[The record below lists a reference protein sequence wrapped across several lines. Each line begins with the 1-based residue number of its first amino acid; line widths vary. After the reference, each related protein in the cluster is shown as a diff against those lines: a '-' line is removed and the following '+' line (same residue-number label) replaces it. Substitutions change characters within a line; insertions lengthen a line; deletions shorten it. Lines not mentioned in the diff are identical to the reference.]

1 MDRNDLRHISP
12 IPWVLIVLLGIL
24 LAGLVLVRL
33 FTPAKTAEPP
43 VPIETAAEPT
53 PEPTPDPA
61 EQLLADMTLREK
73 LCQLLVVQPQML
85 TGAKTVTAVDDAL
98 VAALED
104 YPVGGFLLA
113 AAHMKTADQLSALT
127 RDLSRAAPGALLT
140 VDEEGGRVG
149 RLMYSVGTTKLQSMY
164 SYKDEGTKTA
174 YKNAWILAQDLQS
187 FGFNTDFA
195 PVADVWTV
203 KGNAA
208 IGDRAYSDDYDEAA
222 ELIASAVKGFHD
234 GGALCCLKHFPGH
247 GSTTTDSH
255 DEAAIVQKD
264 LETLRKEDLKPF
276 VSGIEAGADMV
287 MVGHITVPE
296 IDDQPASQSKKIT
309 TDLLREELGFE
320 GVIITDGLQM
330 MAAGSMNDGE
340 KALRCLNA
348 GSDLLLEIA
357 DIPGTVETLE
367 QAVRDGKLSE
377 SRIDESVLRVL
388 HLKLDAGL
396 L

>member
-12 IPWVLIVLLGIL
+12 VPWVLIVLLGIL
-24 LAGLVLVRL
+24 LAGLILVRL
-33 FTPAKTAEPP
+33 VTPAKTAEPP
-43 VPIETAAEPT
+43 APVETAEPT
-53 PEPTPDPA
+53 PEPTPDAA
-61 EQLLADMTLREK
+61 ETLLADMTLREK

-85 TGAKTVTAVDDAL
+85 TGEKTVTAVDDAL
-98 VAALED
+98 VEALKE

-127 RDLSRAAPGALLT
+127 RDLSRAAPGAILA

-164 SYKDEGTKTA
+164 SYKSEGTKTA

-222 ELIASAVKGFHD
+222 ELIDSAVKGFHD
-234 GGALCCLKHFPGH
+234 GGTLCCLKHFPGH
-247 GSTTTDSH
+247 GSTATDSH
-255 DEAAIVQKD
+255 EEAAVVQKD
-264 LETLRKEDLKPF
+264 LDTLKKEDLKPF

-296 IDDQPASQSKKIT
+296 IDDQPASQSKKLT
-309 TDLLREELGFE
+309 TDLLRRNLGFE

-330 MAAGSMNDGE
+330 AAAGGIPDGE

-348 GSDLLLEIA
+348 GADLLLEIA

-377 SRIDESVLRVL
+377 ERIDESVLRVL

>member
-12 IPWVLIVLLGIL
+12 VPWVLVVLLGIL
-24 LAGLVLVRL
+24 LAGLILVRL
-33 FTPAKTAEPP
+33 VTPAKTAEPP
-43 VPIETAAEPT
+43 APVETAEPT

-85 TGAKTVTAVDDAL
+85 TGEKTVTAVDDAL
-98 VAALED
+98 IAALKE

-127 RDLSRAAPGALLT
+127 RDLSRAAPGAILA

-164 SYKDEGTKTA
+164 SYKDEGPRTA
-174 YKNAWILAQDLQS
+174 YKNAWILAQDLQR

-203 KGNAA
+203 KGNIA

-255 DEAAIVQKD
+255 EEAAIVQKD
-264 LETLRKEDLKPF
+264 LATLKKEDLKPF

-287 MVGHITVPE
+287 MIGHITVPE
-296 IDDQPASQSKKIT
+296 IDDAPASMSRKIT
-309 TDLLREELGFE
+309 TDLLRRDLGFE

-330 MAAGSMNDGE
+330 AAAGGISDGE

-348 GSDLLLEIA
+348 GADLLLEIA
-357 DIPGTVETLE
+357 DVEGTVQTLE
-367 QAVRDGKLSE
+367 QAVKDGKLKE

-388 HLKLDAGL
+388 HLKLEHGIL
-396 L
+396 

>member
-12 IPWVLIVLLGIL
+12 VPWVLIVLLGIL
-24 LAGLVLVRL
+24 LAGLILVRL
-33 FTPAKTAEPP
+33 VTPAKTAEPP
-43 VPIETAAEPT
+43 APVETAEPT

-61 EQLLADMTLREK
+61 ETLLADMTLREK

-85 TGAKTVTAVDDAL
+85 TGEKTVTAVDDAL
-98 VAALED
+98 VEALKE

-127 RDLSRAAPGALLT
+127 RDLSRAAPGAILA

-164 SYKDEGTKTA
+164 SYKSEGTKTA

-234 GGALCCLKHFPGH
+234 GGTLCCLKHFPGH
-247 GSTTTDSH
+247 GSTATDSH
-255 DEAAIVQKD
+255 EEAAVVQKD
-264 LETLRKEDLKPF
+264 LDTLKKEDLKPF

-296 IDDQPASQSKKIT
+296 IDDQPASQSKKLT
-309 TDLLREELGFE
+309 TDLLRRNLGFE

-330 MAAGSMNDGE
+330 AAAGGIPDGE

-348 GSDLLLEIA
+348 GADLLLEIA

-377 SRIDESVLRVL
+377 ERIDESVLRVL

>member
-1 MDRNDLRHISP
+1 MDRNDLRRFSP
-12 IPWVLIVLLGIL
+12 VPWVLIVLLGIL
-24 LAGLVLVRL
+24 LAGLILVRL
-33 FTPAKTAEPP
+33 FVPADGAAAPDP
-43 VPIETAAEPT
+43 VQTAAAT
-53 PEPTPDPA
+53 PSPTPDAA
-61 EQLLADMTLREK
+61 ETLLAKMTLREK

-85 TGAKTVTAVDDAL
+85 TGTKTVTAVDDAL
-98 VAALED
+98 IEALKE

-113 AAHMKTADQLSALT
+113 APHMKTADQLSALT
-127 RDLSRAAPGALLT
+127 RDLSRAVPGALLA

-164 SYKDEGTKTA
+164 SYKDEGAKTA
-174 YKNAWILAQDLQS
+174 YKNAWILALDLKS

-203 KGNAA
+203 KGNIA

-247 GSTTTDSH
+247 GSTATDSH
-255 DEAAIVQKD
+255 EEAAIVQKD
-264 LETLRKEDLKPF
+264 LDTLKKEDLKPF
-276 VSGIEAGADMV
+276 VSGIKAGADMV
-287 MVGHITVPE
+287 MIGHITVPE
-296 IDDQPASQSKKIT
+296 IDDAPASMSRKIT
-309 TDLLREELGFE
+309 TDLLRKNLGFE

-330 MAAGSMNDGE
+330 AAAGSIPDGE

-348 GSDLLLEIA
+348 GADLLLEIA
-357 DIPGTVETLE
+357 DVQGTIETLE
-367 QAVRDGKLSE
+367 QAVKDGELKE

-388 HLKLDAGL
+388 HMKLEYGIL
-396 L
+396 

>member
-1 MDRNDLRHISP
+1 MDRNDLRRFSP
-12 IPWVLIVLLGIL
+12 VPWVLIVLLGML
-24 LAGLVLVRL
+24 LAGLILVRL
-33 FTPAKTAEPP
+33 FVPADGAAAPDP
-43 VPIETAAEPT
+43 VQTAAAT
-53 PEPTPDPA
+53 PSPTPDAA
-61 EQLLADMTLREK
+61 EMLLAKMTLREK

-85 TGAKTVTAVDDAL
+85 TGTKTVTAVDDAL
-98 VAALED
+98 IEALKE

-113 AAHMKTADQLSALT
+113 APHMKTADQLSALT
-127 RDLSRAAPGALLT
+127 RDLSRAMPGALLA

-164 SYKDEGTKTA
+164 SYKDEGPRTA
-174 YKNAWILAQDLQS
+174 YKNAWILAQDLQR

-203 KGNAA
+203 KGNIA

-247 GSTTTDSH
+247 GSTATDSH
-255 DEAAIVQKD
+255 EEAAIVQKD
-264 LETLRKEDLKPF
+264 PDTLKKEDLKPL
-276 VSGIEAGADMV
+276 VSGIKAGADMV
-287 MVGHITVPE
+287 MIGHITVPE
-296 IDDQPASQSKKIT
+296 IDDAPASMSRKIT
-309 TDLLREELGFE
+309 TDLLRKNLGFE

-330 MAAGSMNDGE
+330 AAAGSIPDGE

-348 GSDLLLEIA
+348 GADLLLEIA
-357 DIPGTVETLE
+357 DVQGTIETLE
-367 QAVRDGKLSE
+367 QAVKDGKLKE

-388 HLKLDAGL
+388 HMKLEYGIL
-396 L
+396 

>member
-1 MDRNDLRHISP
+1 MDRNDLRRFSP
-12 IPWVLIVLLGIL
+12 VPWVLIVLLGML
-24 LAGLVLVRL
+24 LAGLILVRL
-33 FTPAKTAEPP
+33 FVPADGAAAPDP
-43 VPIETAAEPT
+43 VQTAAAT
-53 PEPTPDPA
+53 PSPTPDAA
-61 EQLLADMTLREK
+61 ETLLAKMTLREK

-85 TGAKTVTAVDDAL
+85 TGTKTVTAVDDAL
-98 VAALED
+98 IEALKE

-113 AAHMKTADQLSALT
+113 APHMKTADQLSALT
-127 RDLSRAAPGALLT
+127 RDLSRAVPGALLA

-164 SYKDEGTKTA
+164 SYKDEGPRTA
-174 YKNAWILAQDLQS
+174 YKNAWILAQDLQR

-203 KGNAA
+203 KGNIA

-247 GSTTTDSH
+247 GSTATDSH
-255 DEAAIVQKD
+255 EEAAIVQKD
-264 LETLRKEDLKPF
+264 PDTKKKEDSKPF
-276 VSGIEAGADMV
+276 VSGIKAGADMV
-287 MVGHITVPE
+287 MIGHITVPE
-296 IDDQPASQSKKIT
+296 IDDAPASMSRKIT
-309 TDLLREELGFE
+309 TDLLRKDLGFE

-330 MAAGSMNDGE
+330 AAAGIIPDVE

-348 GSDLLLEIA
+348 GADLLLEIA
-357 DIPGTVETLE
+357 DVQGTIETLE
-367 QAVRDGKLSE
+367 QAVKDGRLKE

-388 HLKLDAGL
+388 HLKIEHGL

>member
-1 MDRNDLRHISP
+1 MDRDDLRRISP
-12 IPWVLIVLLGIL
+12 VPWILIVLLGVL
-24 LAGLVLVRL
+24 LAGLALVRV
-33 FTPAKTAEPP
+33 FSPGDAAEPEP
-43 VPIETAAEPT
+43 VETAAAAT
-53 PEPTPDPA
+53 PEPTPDAA
-61 EQLLADMTLREK
+61 EALLAGMTLREK
-73 LCQLLVVQPQML
+73 ISQLLVVQPQAL
-85 TGAKTVTAVDDAL
+85 TGTKTATAVDDAML
-98 VAALED
+98 SALEA
-104 YPVGGFLLA
+104 YPVGGFLFTA
-113 AAHMKTADQLSALT
+113 EHIKTADQLAAFT
-127 RDLSRAAPGALLT
+127 RDLARALPGALLT

-149 RLMYSVGTTKLQSMY
+149 RLMYSVGTTKLKSMY

-222 ELIASAVKGFHD
+222 ELIASAVKGFQD

-255 DEAAIVQKD
+255 EEAAIVQKD

-276 VSGIEAGADMV
+276 AAGIAAGADMI
-287 MVGHITVPE
+287 MIGHITVPS
-296 IDDQPASQSKKIT
+296 IDDAPASQSKKIT
-309 TDLLREELGFE
+309 TDLLRDELGFE
-320 GVIITDGLQM
+320 GVVITDGLQM
-330 MAAGSMNDGE
+330 KAAGAISDGE

-348 GSDLLLEIA
+348 GADLLLEIA
-357 DIPGTVETLE
+357 DIEGTVASLE
-367 QAVRDGKLSE
+367 QAVADGRLTQA
-377 SRIDESVLRVL
+377 RIDESVLRVL
-388 HLKLDAGL
+388 RLKLEHGL

>member
-1 MDRNDLRHISP
+1 MDRNDPRRISP
-12 IPWVLIVLLGIL
+12 VPWVLIVLLGML
-24 LAGLVLVRL
+24 LAGLVFVRL
-33 FTPAKTAEPP
+33 FAPADGAGAPEPVETAE
-43 VPIETAAEPT
+43 AT
-53 PEPTPDPA
+53 PEPTPDAA
-61 EQLLADMTLREK
+61 ETLLADMTLREK

-85 TGAKTVTAVDDAL
+85 TGTKTVTAVDDAL
-98 VAALED
+98 IAALKE

-113 AAHMKTADQLSALT
+113 APHMKTADQLLALT
-127 RDLSRAAPGALLT
+127 RDLSRNLPGALLA

-164 SYKDEGTKTA
+164 SYKDEGPRTA
-174 YKNAWILAQDLQS
+174 YKNAWILAQDLQR

-203 KGNAA
+203 KGNIA

-234 GGALCCLKHFPGH
+234 GGAICCLKHFPGH
-247 GSTTTDSH
+247 GSTATDSH
-255 DEAAIVQKD
+255 EEAAVVQKD
-264 LETLRKEDLKPF
+264 PDMLKKEDLKPF

-296 IDDQPASQSKKIT
+296 IDDAPASMSRKIT
-309 TDLLREELGFE
+309 TELLRNELGFE

-330 MAAGSMNDGE
+330 AAAGGISDGE
-340 KALRCLNA
+340 KALQCLDA
-348 GSDLLLEIA
+348 GADLLLEIA
-357 DIPGTVETLE
+357 DVQGTIETLE
-367 QAVRDGKLSE
+367 QAVKDGRLKE

-388 HLKLDAGL
+388 HLKLQAGL
-396 L
+396 LG